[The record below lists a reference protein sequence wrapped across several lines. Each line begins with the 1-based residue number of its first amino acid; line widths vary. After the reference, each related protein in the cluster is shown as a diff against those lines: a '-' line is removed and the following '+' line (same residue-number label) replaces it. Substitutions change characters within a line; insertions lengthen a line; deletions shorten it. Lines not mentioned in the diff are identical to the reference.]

1 MERGQRQ
8 GFTLVELLVVIA
20 IITIIAGILFPAFA
34 RAREAARRTIC
45 VANLKQIGMAISMY
59 ADDYDGMLPRAVADA
74 RSSSAHPVDA
84 ETARVCKRS
93 PRSDF
98 CQGAQ
103 QWQLADV
110 LRGYV
115 KDDRIF
121 ECPTLAGKDEFFLL
135 RRGQLGNLKDKAG
148 AAPETGGDG
157 LSDQVGSYQWS
168 CGHTVNDVLRAS
180 EAASRENYLIRLFTL
195 AKLLDHIPL
204 QDAPQGYFACGQSLT
219 SIGDATRHWAV
230 ACNSLG
236 VHENFSVL
244 EANCLVPPAEL
255 RDCTGECGQLPG
267 CETRSPLL
275 GGTVR
280 LFLDGHARYTQMS
293 GYDIIGDNI
302 EPLSQ

>member
-1 MERGQRQ
+1 MDRGQRQ
-8 GFTLVELLVVIA
+8 GFTLMELLVVIA
-20 IITIIAGILFPAFA
+20 IIVIIAGILLPAFA
-34 RAREAARRTIC
+34 RAREAVRRTVC
-45 VANLKQIGMAISMY
+45 VANLKQIGMAVLMY
-59 ADDYDGMLPRAVADA
+59 ADDHDGMLPRAAADA
-74 RSSSAHPVDA
+74 RSSGAHPIDA

-110 LRGYV
+110 LHGYV

-121 ECPTLAGKDEFFLL
+121 ECPTLAVKDDFFLL
-135 RRGQLGNLKDKAG
+135 RRGQLGDLKNKAG

-195 AKLLDHIPL
+195 AKLLGHIPL
-204 QDAPQGYFACGQSLT
+204 GETPQGYFACGRSLA
-219 SIGDATRHWAV
+219 SIGDPARHWMV
-230 ACNSLG
+230 MCNSLG
-236 VHENFSVL
+236 VHESFSVA
-244 EANCLVPPAEL
+244 ESNCLVPPPEL

-280 LFLDGHARYTQMS
+280 LFLDGHARYSLMS

-302 EPLSQ
+302 ESLSQ